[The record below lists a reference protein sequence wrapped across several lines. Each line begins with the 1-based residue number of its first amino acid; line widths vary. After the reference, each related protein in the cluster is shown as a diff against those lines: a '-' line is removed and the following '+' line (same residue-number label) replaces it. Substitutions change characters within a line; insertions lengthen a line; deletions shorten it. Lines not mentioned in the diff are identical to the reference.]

1 MTEVEIANGYL
12 RVVVEGFDKV
22 LALKSS
28 VEVPLIH
35 VRGASQDP
43 DALRE
48 RHGLRLGGTSL
59 PGVVAA
65 GTFYD
70 GRWWFLDVH
79 HPEVAVKI
87 ELDHEH
93 YAALIVEVANPAGP
107 WRPSA
112 AITHRANLLTERP
125 RGRPRAAGRRSA
137 TRADATD
144 SGSRRSPTAFGLGPR
159 ARTSISVAG

>member
-1 MTEVEIANGYL
+1 MTEVEITSSSL
-12 RVVVEGFDKV
+12 RVVVKGFDKV

-28 VEVPLIH
+28 VEVPLTH

-87 ELDHEH
+87 DLDHEH
-93 YAALIVEVANPAGP
+93 YAALIVEVENPEETV
-107 WRPSA
+107 A
-112 AITHRANLLTERP
+112 AIN
-125 RGRPRAAGRRSA
+125 AAVAALAS
-137 TRADATD
+137 
-144 SGSRRSPTAFGLGPR
+144 SGSAH
-159 ARTSISVAG
+159 

>member
-28 VEVPLIH
+28 VEVPLTH

-43 DALRE
+43 DTLRE

-65 GTFYD
+65 GTFFD

-79 HPEVAVKI
+79 HPELAVKI

-93 YAALIVEVANPAGP
+93 YAALIVEVENPDETV
-107 WRPSA
+107 A
-112 AITHRANLLTERP
+112 AIN
-125 RGRPRAAGRRSA
+125 AAVAALAS
-137 TRADATD
+137 
-144 SGSRRSPTAFGLGPR
+144 SGS
-159 ARTSISVAG
+159 AR

>member
-1 MTEVEIANGYL
+1 MTEIEIANGHL

-28 VEVPLIH
+28 VVVPLTH

-43 DALRE
+43 DTLRE

-65 GTFYD
+65 GTFFD

-79 HPEVAVKI
+79 HPELAVKI

-93 YAALIVEVANPAGP
+93 YAALIVEVENPDETV
-107 WRPSA
+107 A
-112 AITHRANLLTERP
+112 AIN
-125 RGRPRAAGRRSA
+125 AAVAALAS
-137 TRADATD
+137 
-144 SGSRRSPTAFGLGPR
+144 SGS
-159 ARTSISVAG
+159 AR

>member
-1 MTEVEIANGYL
+1 MTEVEIANGHL

-22 LALKSS
+22 LALRSS
-28 VEVPLIH
+28 VDVPLTH
-35 VRGASQDP
+35 VRGASHDP

-65 GTFYD
+65 GTFFD

-79 HPEVAVKI
+79 HPERAVKI

-93 YAALIVEVANPAGP
+93 YAALIVEVENPDETV
-107 WRPSA
+107 A
-112 AITHRANLLTERP
+112 AIN
-125 RGRPRAAGRRSA
+125 AAVAALAS
-137 TRADATD
+137 
-144 SGSRRSPTAFGLGPR
+144 SGP
-159 ARTSISVAG
+159 AR

>member
-1 MTEVEIANGYL
+1 MTEIEITNGHL

-22 LALKSS
+22 LALRSS
-28 VEVPLIH
+28 VDVPLTH

-65 GTFYD
+65 GTFFD

-79 HPEVAVKI
+79 HPERAVKI

-93 YAALIVEVANPAGP
+93 YAALIVEVENPDETV
-107 WRPSA
+107 A
-112 AITHRANLLTERP
+112 AIN
-125 RGRPRAAGRRSA
+125 AAVAALAS
-137 TRADATD
+137 
-144 SGSRRSPTAFGLGPR
+144 SGP
-159 ARTSISVAG
+159 AR

>member
-1 MTEVEIANGYL
+1 MTEVEITSSSL
-12 RVVVEGFDKV
+12 RVVVKGFDKV

-28 VEVPLIH
+28 VEVPLTH

-87 ELDHEH
+87 DLDHEH
-93 YAALIVEVANPAGP
+93 YAALIVEVENPEETV
-107 WRPSA
+107 A
-112 AITHRANLLTERP
+112 AIN
-125 RGRPRAAGRRSA
+125 AAVAALAS
-137 TRADATD
+137 
-144 SGSRRSPTAFGLGPR
+144 SGPAH
-159 ARTSISVAG
+159 

>member
-22 LALKSS
+22 LALRSS
-28 VEVPLIH
+28 VEVPLTH

-43 DALRE
+43 DMGE
-48 RHGLRLGGTSL
+48 GHGLRLGGTSL

-93 YAALIVEVANPAGP
+93 YAALIVEVANPEETV
-107 WRPSA
+107 A
-112 AITHRANLLTERP
+112 AIN
-125 RGRPRAAGRRSA
+125 AAIAALPSSEPA
-137 TRADATD
+137 H
-144 SGSRRSPTAFGLGPR
+144 
-159 ARTSISVAG
+159 

>member
-22 LALKSS
+22 LALKSR
-28 VEVPLIH
+28 VEVPLTH

-48 RHGLRLGGTSL
+48 RHGLRLGGTSV

-65 GTFYD
+65 GTFFD

-93 YAALIVEVANPAGP
+93 YAALIVEVADPAETV
-107 WRPSA
+107 A
-112 AITHRANLLTERP
+112 AIN
-125 RGRPRAAGRRSA
+125 AAIA
-137 TRADATD
+137 A
-144 SGSRRSPTAFGLGPR
+144 LQ
-159 ARTSISVAG
+159 

>member
-1 MTEVEIANGYL
+1 MTEVEITSSSL
-12 RVVVEGFDKV
+12 RVVVKGFDKV

-28 VEVPLIH
+28 VEVPLTH

-70 GRWWFLDVH
+70 GRWWF
-79 HPEVAVKI
+79 
-87 ELDHEH
+87 
-93 YAALIVEVANPAGP
+93 
-107 WRPSA
+107 
-112 AITHRANLLTERP
+112 
-125 RGRPRAAGRRSA
+125 
-137 TRADATD
+137 
-144 SGSRRSPTAFGLGPR
+144 
-159 ARTSISVAG
+159 